1 MFELIF
7 ILGITAVGVA
17 ATVWFLRR
25 DTKEDDIC
33 GGCTCGHKEPV
44 KKVRKLKINNGG

>member
-17 ATVWFLRR
+17 ATVWLLRR
-25 DTKEDDIC
+25 DTKEDDLC
-33 GGCTCGHKEPV
+33 SGCACGHTELV